1 MLSLISYCYLARVIL
16 SKVDHNLACDEDKF
30 CHHCNPAERQPQENK
45 NSSFLKSGKKRDK
58 KTFNLSQNIVLLQV
72 LG

>member
-30 CHHCNPAERQPQENK
+30 CHRCNPAERQPQENK
-45 NSSFLKSGKKRDK
+45 NSSFLKSGKKRDE
-58 KTFNLSQNIVLLQV
+58 KTFNLSQNIVLMQV